1 MAVAGKHH
9 NVKLDELL
17 LLWMV
22 DVYINFKRE
31 AFDISLDFILAF
43 NFNQKNCFPPPP
55 KAPPP
60 PPQKKG
66 EVNIIPNIRVI
77 VVLLFPNQFKNESNF
92 CK

>member
-17 LLWMV
+17 LLRMV

-43 NFNQKNCFPPPP
+43 NFNHCFPS
-55 KAPPP
+55 PP

-77 VVLLFPNQFKNESNF
+77 VVLLFLNQFKNESNF

>member
-17 LLWMV
+17 LLRMV

-31 AFDISLDFILAF
+31 AFDISSDFILAF
-43 NFNQKNCFPPPP
+43 NFNHCFPSPPPPP
-55 KAPPP
+55 K
-60 PPQKKG
+60 KKG

-77 VVLLFPNQFKNESNF
+77 VVLLFLNQFKNESNF

>member
-1 MAVAGKHH
+1 MAVAGKDH

-17 LLWMV
+17 LLRMV

-43 NFNQKNCFPPPP
+43 NFNHCFPPPP
-55 KAPPP
+55 PSPPP
-60 PPQKKG
+60 AQKKG
-66 EVNIIPNIRVI
+66 EVNIIPNSRVI

>member
-17 LLWMV
+17 LLRMV

-43 NFNQKNCFPPPP
+43 NFNECFPSPPPPPP
-55 KAPPP
+55 K
-60 PPQKKG
+60 KKG

-77 VVLLFPNQFKNESNF
+77 VVLVFPNQFKNESNF
-92 CK
+92 SK

>member
-17 LLWMV
+17 SLRMV
-22 DVYINFKRE
+22 DAYINFKRE
-31 AFDISLDFILAF
+31 ALMLFPCILSLHLISMNAS
-43 NFNQKNCFPPPP
+43 
-55 KAPPP
+55 P
-60 PPQKKG
+60 PPQKG

-77 VVLLFPNQFKNESNF
+77 AVLVFTESLSLKNESNF

>member
-17 LLWMV
+17 LLRMV

-43 NFNQKNCFPPPP
+43 NFNHCFPS
-55 KAPPP
+55 PPP
-60 PPQKKG
+60 PPPTKKG
-66 EVNIIPNIRVI
+66 GGEHYT
-77 VVLLFPNQFKNESNF
+77 
-92 CK
+92 

>member
-17 LLWMV
+17 LLRMV

-31 AFDISLDFILAF
+31 AFDISSDFILAF
-43 NFNQKNCFPPPP
+43 NFNHCFPS
-55 KAPPP
+55 PPP
-60 PPQKKG
+60 PPQKGGGK
-66 EVNIIPNIRVI
+66 IIPNIRGI
-77 VVLLFPNQFKNESNF
+77 VVFLFLNQFKNESNF

>member
-17 LLWMV
+17 LLRMV

-43 NFNQKNCFPPPP
+43 NFNHCFPSPPPP
-55 KAPPP
+55 
-60 PPQKKG
+60 KKG

-77 VVLLFPNQFKNESNF
+77 VVLLFLNQFKNESNF

>member
-17 LLWMV
+17 LLRMV

-43 NFNQKNCFPPPP
+43 NFNHCFPS
-55 KAPPP
+55 

-77 VVLLFPNQFKNESNF
+77 VVLLFLNQFKNESNF